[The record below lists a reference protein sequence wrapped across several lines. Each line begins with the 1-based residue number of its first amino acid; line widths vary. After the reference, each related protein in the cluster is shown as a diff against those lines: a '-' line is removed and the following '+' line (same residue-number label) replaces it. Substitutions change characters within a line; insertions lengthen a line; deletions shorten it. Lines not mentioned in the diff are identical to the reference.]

1 MPKPIKWRLKKYRCT
16 LGCGGKRGEGNYHA
30 GSQPMMGLPNG
41 AWDCMTGWMDESEE
55 GTEFISDRLR
65 GDRDR
70 IFFYSNC
77 TGTPYRRC
85 AGFLSIRFRL
95 HAEVLYA
102 TYNASMVYGIICM
115 RLLSNKRQGD

>member
-1 MPKPIKWRLKKYRCT
+1 MEVEKVQVHFGMRGKK
-16 LGCGGKRGEGNYHA
+16 GRGELPCRLAADDGVA
-30 GSQPMMGLPNG
+30 ERGVGLH
-41 AWDCMTGWMDESEE
+41 DGWMDESEE